1 MRLRLVKLTPSYAI
15 GPPAG
20 GLLSHPIQR
29 ARNPMSAA
37 PKPTLSPTTH
47 TPYSSRDLSTKSE
60 AYKATLEIMFCHM
73 ADMFEVVVGI
83 IAEKYGHSKEE
94 MIATVKTHPAFET
107 LRTHPVIDGLNYITE
122 AELPVADVAAVPAA
136 ATAAVKEVSAVLSG
150 TSAREQGTAAATE
163 AAAVPKKKRMIRK
176 KTVVATSAPENE

>member
-1 MRLRLVKLTPSYAI
+1 
-15 GPPAG
+15 
-20 GLLSHPIQR
+20 
-29 ARNPMSAA
+29 MSAA

-94 MIATVKTHPAFET
+94 IIATVKTHPAFET

-122 AELPVADVAAVPAA
+122 AELPVADVAATAAATEAPAA
-136 ATAAVKEVSAVLSG
+136 ATVAVKEVSAVLSG
-150 TSAREQGTAAATE
+150 TSAREQGTASSAAATE
-163 AAAVPKKKRMIRK
+163 AATVPKKKRMIRK

>member
-1 MRLRLVKLTPSYAI
+1 
-15 GPPAG
+15 
-20 GLLSHPIQR
+20 
-29 ARNPMSAA
+29 MS
-37 PKPTLSPTTH
+37 KPTLSSATH
-47 TPYSSRDLSTKSE
+47 TPYQSRDLSTAPE

-122 AELPVADVAAVPAA
+122 AEMSVGAPAPAPAAPAAPAPAPAATGAGASTAPAA
-136 ATAAVKEVSAVLSG
+136 A
-150 TSAREQGTAAATE
+150 
-163 AAAVPKKKRMIRK
+163 PKKKPVIRK
-176 KTVVATSAPENE
+176 KVASALAPVPVPVPTDE